1 MGFTWFGDGWGKTIR
16 FLQAE
21 EDLLRPIPNIVL
33 VQCVETICMM
43 ACRDQK
49 SCMRTIHH
57 RTLLTLSPALG
68 QPLDRTQPCTVHCI
82 WRGKKNG
89 KSSIPTA
96 ILYKFLGVFHTPSG

>member
-33 VQCVETICMM
+33 VQCVEMICMT

-57 RTLLTLSPALG
+57 RTLVILSPALG
-68 QPLDRTQPCTVHCI
+68 QPLDRTQPRTIHCI
-82 WRGKKNG
+82 WRGEKMLRVPDPLQFFMN
-89 KSSIPTA
+89 S
-96 ILYKFLGVFHTPSG
+96 